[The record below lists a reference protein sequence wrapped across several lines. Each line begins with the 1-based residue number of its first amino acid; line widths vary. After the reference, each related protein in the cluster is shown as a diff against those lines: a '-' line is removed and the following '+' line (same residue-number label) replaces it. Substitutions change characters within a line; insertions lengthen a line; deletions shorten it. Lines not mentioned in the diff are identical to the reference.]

1 MRISPEAPI
10 PDWDSFQSALES
22 PDLELRFY
30 FDVVTGEVHVT
41 GPFEDE
47 PGEQERIDGDPLRY
61 RAIDR
66 VDGAEELAWMER
78 FAADADA
85 RARPAL
91 LDALVRSRPSRR
103 FRAVLQHWR
112 AEQERWYEF
121 REAMIHAAI
130 EQWFAERALPVGAP
144 PPWQRGGVAAEAHV
158 G

>member
-1 MRISPEAPI
+1 MRISPEAPT

-30 FDVVTGEVHVT
+30 YDRVTGEVHVT

-47 PGEQERIDGDPLRY
+47 PGEQEEIDGDPLRY

-66 VDGAEELAWMER
+66 IEGSDEFRWMEE
-78 FAADADA
+78 FADNADP

-91 LDALVRSRPSRR
+91 LEALERPKPFRR
-103 FRAVLQHWR
+103 FRAALQHWR
-112 AEQERWYEF
+112 TEQERWYRF
-121 REAMIHAAI
+121 REAMIQAAI
-130 EQWFAERALPVGAP
+130 EQWFAERDLPVGAP
-144 PPWQRGGVAAEAHV
+144 PPWRSGVAAAEAHV

>member
-66 VDGAEELAWMER
+66 VEGAEEVAWMER
-78 FAADADA
+78 FAADADP

-91 LDALVRSRPSRR
+91 RDALERPKPARR

-112 AEQERWYEF
+112 AEQERWYQF
-121 REAMIHAAI
+121 REAMIQASI
-130 EQWFAERALPVGAP
+130 EQWFVERGLLVGGP
-144 PPWQRGGVAAEAHV
+144 PPWHRGGVAAEAQV